1 MKLLIVDNFHH
12 KNMKGLEMVCRYLK
26 WHYAYKHGNI
36 IDIEKEIP
44 NYDVI
49 YFPVRP
55 YDASRFPNKRFI
67 FGPHFSVFPDN
78 RLFAINNR
86 FQNAIYI
93 QPSEWAAKTWVDIIV
108 SNINQAWIDMTVFH
122 IVPIKQFAFPV
133 DTERFSCAD
142 THLSPFSKTKVFI
155 YFKSRDPNELKY
167 VEKMLL
173 KLNSENVV
181 EYKVFDYRKRYNEE
195 DYLLWL
201 KQSKYGIWVGCHESQ
216 GFALEEA
223 LSCDVPLLVW
233 NVKSMNQEYGSRY
246 ADIPATSISYWDE
259 RCGEYFYKESEFMEK
274 YNKFISKLSTY
285 KPREF
290 VLENLSVEVC
300 GERFKELINL

>member
-26 WHYAYKHGNI
+26 WDYAYKYGNI

-55 YDASRFPNKRFI
+55 YDTSRFPNKRFI

-93 QPSEWAAKTWVDIIV
+93 QPSKWATKTWVD
-108 SNINQAWIDMTVFH
+108 MTASR
-122 IVPIKQFAFPV
+122 ILPIKQFAFPV
-133 DTERFSCAD
+133 DTERFSSAD

-223 LSCDVPLLVW
+223 LSCNVPLLVW

-259 RCGEYFYKESEFMEK
+259 RCGEYFYKECEFVEK

-300 GERFKELINL
+300 GERFKELL